1 MFIAKIGDTIEVGDY
16 RQLFPN
22 TSFPASGPSSQFM
35 VDNGCLPVNLFKDH
49 DRMTQK
55 LSQVAPYV
63 ENNEVF
69 TVQVESLTEDEI
81 ASATS
86 SKASQMRS
94 NRNRLLAACDWTQ
107 VLDAPIN
114 QTAWAVYRQELRD
127 ISLQDNFPYDII
139 WPNSP
144 DNI

>member
-1 MFIAKIGDTIEVGDY
+1 
-16 RQLFPN
+16 
-22 TSFPASGPSSQFM
+22 M

-94 NRNRLLAACDWTQ
+94 NRNRLLADCDWTQ
-107 VLDAPIN
+107 ISDATVDKAI
-114 QTAWAVYRQELRD
+114 WATYRQELRD
-127 ISLQDNFPYDII
+127 ISSQVGFPWEIT
-139 WPNSP
+139 WPTQP
-144 DNI
+144 E

>member
-35 VDNGCLPVNLFKDH
+35 VDNGCLPVNLFKNH

-94 NRNRLLAACDWTQ
+94 NRNRLLAECDWTQ
-107 VLDAPIN
+107 ISDATVDKAI
-114 QTAWAVYRQELRD
+114 WATYRQELRD
-127 ISLQDNFPYDII
+127 ISSQAGFPWEIT
-139 WPNSP
+139 WPTQP
-144 DNI
+144 E

>member
-55 LSQVAPYV
+55 LSQIAPYV

-94 NRNRLLAACDWTQ
+94 NRNRLLAECDWTQ
-107 VLDAPIN
+107 ISDATVDKAI
-114 QTAWAVYRQELRD
+114 WATYRQELRD
-127 ISLQDNFPYDII
+127 ISSQAGFPWEIT
-139 WPNSP
+139 WPTQP
-144 DNI
+144 E

>member
-94 NRNRLLAACDWTQ
+94 NRNRLLADCDWTQ
-107 VLDAPIN
+107 ISDATVDKAI
-114 QTAWAVYRQELRD
+114 WATYRQELRD
-127 ISLQDNFPYDII
+127 ISSQAGFPWEIT
-139 WPNSP
+139 WPTQP
-144 DNI
+144 E

>member
-22 TSFPASGPSSQFM
+22 TSFSASGPSSQFM

-94 NRNRLLAACDWTQ
+94 NRNRLLADCDWTQ
-107 VLDAPIN
+107 ISDATVDKAI
-114 QTAWAVYRQELRD
+114 WATYRQELRD
-127 ISLQDNFPYDII
+127 ISSQVGFPWEIT
-139 WPNSP
+139 WPTQP
-144 DNI
+144 E

>member
-86 SKASQMRS
+86 NKASQMRS
-94 NRNRLLAACDWTQ
+94 SRNRLLADCDWTQ
-107 VLDAPIN
+107 ISDATVDKAI
-114 QTAWAVYRQELRD
+114 WATYRQELRD
-127 ISLQDNFPYDII
+127 ISSQVGFPWEIT
-139 WPNSP
+139 WPTQP
-144 DNI
+144 E

>member
-22 TSFPASGPSSQFM
+22 TSFPVSGPSSQFM

-107 VLDAPIN
+107 ISDATVDKAI
-114 QTAWAVYRQELRD
+114 WATYRQELRD
-127 ISLQDNFPYDII
+127 VTAQEGFPWVIN
-139 WPNSP
+139 WPEQP
-144 DNI
+144 K

>member
-35 VDNGCLPVNLFKDH
+35 IDNGCLPVNLFKDH

-69 TVQVESLTEDEI
+69 TVQVEFLTEDEI

-94 NRNRLLAACDWTQ
+94 NRNRLLAECDWTQ
-107 VLDAPIN
+107 ISDATVDKTI
-114 QTAWAVYRQELRD
+114 WATYRQELRD
-127 ISLQDNFPYDII
+127 ISSQEGFPWTIT
-139 WPNSP
+139 WPTQP
-144 DNI
+144 E

>member
-94 NRNRLLAACDWTQ
+94 NRNRLLAECDWTQ
-107 VLDAPIN
+107 ISDATVDKAI
-114 QTAWAVYRQELRD
+114 WATYRQELRD
-127 ISLQDNFPYDII
+127 ISSQAGFPWEIT
-139 WPNSP
+139 WPTQP
-144 DNI
+144 E

>member
-35 VDNGCLPVNLFKDH
+35 VDNGCLPVNLFKYH

-86 SKASQMRS
+86 NKASQMRS
-94 NRNRLLAACDWTQ
+94 SRNRLLAECDWTQ
-107 VLDAPIN
+107 ISDATVDKAI
-114 QTAWAVYRQELRD
+114 WATYRQELRD
-127 ISLQDNFPYDII
+127 ISSQAGFPWEIT
-139 WPNSP
+139 WPTQP
-144 DNI
+144 E

>member
-35 VDNGCLPVNLFKDH
+35 VDNGCLPVNLFKEH

-94 NRNRLLAACDWTQ
+94 NRNRLLADCDWTQ
-107 VLDAPIN
+107 ISDATVDKAI
-114 QTAWAVYRQELRD
+114 WATYRQELRD
-127 ISLQDNFPYDII
+127 ISSQVGFPWEIT
-139 WPNSP
+139 WPTQP
-144 DNI
+144 E

>member
-22 TSFPASGPSSQFM
+22 TSFPTSGPSLQFM

-94 NRNRLLAACDWTQ
+94 SRNRLLAECDWTQ
-107 VLDAPIN
+107 ISDATVDKAI
-114 QTAWAVYRQELRD
+114 WATYRQELRD
-127 ISLQDNFPYDII
+127 ISSQAGFPWEIT
-139 WPNSP
+139 WPTQP
-144 DNI
+144 E

>member
-94 NRNRLLAACDWTQ
+94 NRNRLLADCDWTQ
-107 VLDAPIN
+107 ISDATVDKAI
-114 QTAWAVYRQELRD
+114 WATYRQELRD
-127 ISLQDNFPYDII
+127 ISSQVGFPWEIT
-139 WPNSP
+139 WPTQP
-144 DNI
+144 E

>member
-35 VDNGCLPVNLFKDH
+35 IDNGCLPVNLFKDH

-86 SKASQMRS
+86 NKASQMRS
-94 NRNRLLAACDWTQ
+94 SRNRLLAECDWTQ
-107 VLDAPIN
+107 ISDATVDKAI
-114 QTAWAVYRQELRD
+114 WATYRQELRD
-127 ISLQDNFPYDII
+127 ISSQAGFPWEIT
-139 WPNSP
+139 WPTQP
-144 DNI
+144 E

>member
-35 VDNGCLPVNLFKDH
+35 IDNNCLPVNLFKDH

-69 TVQVESLTEDEI
+69 TVQVEFLTEDEI

-94 NRNRLLAACDWTQ
+94 NRNRLLAECDWTQ
-107 VLDAPIN
+107 ISDATVDKAI
-114 QTAWAVYRQELRD
+114 WATYRQELRD
-127 ISLQDNFPYDII
+127 ISSQEGFPWTIS
-139 WPNSP
+139 WPTQP
-144 DNI
+144 E

>member
-35 VDNGCLPVNLFKDH
+35 VDNGCLPVNLFKNH

-94 NRNRLLAACDWTQ
+94 SRNRLLAECDWTQ
-107 VLDAPIN
+107 ISDATVDKAI
-114 QTAWAVYRQELRD
+114 WATYRQELRD
-127 ISLQDNFPYDII
+127 ISSQAGFPWEIT
-139 WPNSP
+139 WPTQP
-144 DNI
+144 E